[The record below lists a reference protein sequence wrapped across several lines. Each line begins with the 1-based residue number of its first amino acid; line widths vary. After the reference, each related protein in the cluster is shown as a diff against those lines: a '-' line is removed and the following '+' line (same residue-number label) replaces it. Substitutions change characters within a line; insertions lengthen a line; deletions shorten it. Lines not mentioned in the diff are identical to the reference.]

1 MPLDFTEQQRRQL
14 STRLMAQAPRDL
26 SPAQVAAV
34 RKDLDRRVKGLP
46 PDVFMALDAL
56 RLLAE
61 QGNTVARDLFMDES
75 DRLGLT
81 QRSYSFRK

>member
-1 MPLDFTEQQRRQL
+1 MPLEFTDQQRKQL
-14 STRLMAQAPRDL
+14 ATRLMLQHPRDL

-34 RKDLDRRVKGLP
+34 RKDLDSRIKGLEP
-46 PDVFMALDAL
+46 GTFMALDAL

-61 QGNTVARDLFMDES
+61 QGNTVAADLFMDES

-81 QRSYSFRK
+81 QRTYSFRK